1 MNNPITH
8 YHFIESGQES
18 PLHGY
23 CRDLIRDSF
32 ADDSQRTGYKCG
44 INRTAKK
51 QASKD
56 DISGRIMFAPS
67 LPGQKCSQNL
77 PYHFDEVLC
86 LRCEN
91 DEDGK
96 PIRFLQTF
104 PDSTYCC
111 KDRSGALQAYE
122 EADLGSIIRR
132 INESNS

>member
-1 MNNPITH
+1 VRAFRDLPITV
-8 YHFIESGQES
+8 YM
-18 PLHGY
+18 
-23 CRDLIRDSF
+23 
-32 ADDSQRTGYKCG
+32 
-44 INRTAKK
+44 TAKLEK
-51 QASKD
+51 SKD